1 MPIANFLIY
10 LDIFGVEFIFLNK
23 GQEKHRT
30 ISGALLTI
38 FYCLIVVLLFVQ
50 FGVDLYERKNPK
62 VSINVEITPYTPVQ
76 LSNKNFTFAY
86 RIENAEGEIFLDETV
101 ASPKVYIFFNELI
114 NGSWVERFVKNPSN
128 RRCHDF
134 PEYKEKE
141 AYYGISL
148 VSWYCVNFD
157 NYTWG
162 GNWDGNF
169 VNGFMIN
176 IEQCINSTLNNN
188 KCATQEK
195 IEKTFIHNRNSGNL
209 FYSQLFLSAQPAMDN
224 YEQPLKTSLVNT
236 YSLLNL
242 KLSKRRVQTFKAT
255 GLIQD
260 VGWFWK
266 DLRYQEVLELD
277 TSEPDF
283 SFKDQWEQGVVF
295 GTYNYLG
302 GKKQVYTRT
311 YTKIQEVIAN
321 IGGFAKFSYTCI
333 TFVFWY
339 IKTTYRELFFM
350 TNFEKYKEP
359 LKNFQLSN
367 EVSKS
372 TVIDKFTYFDYICVK
387 LCKSKSNEKRNKGY
401 KTYMKLESY
410 FNEKM
415 DIVSYLKLYYQV
427 SLLSKAPV
435 VAENIDDSG
444 KNSKMIHSEQ
454 NSSHKKITP
463 ETEFKLNNYLPQ
475 FKKIKK

>member
-1 MPIANFLIY
+1 MSIANFLIY
-10 LDIFGVEFIFLNK
+10 LDIFGFEFNFLTN
-23 GQEKHRT
+23 GREKNRT

-38 FYCLIVVLLFVQ
+38 FYSLIVVLLFVQ

-62 VSINVEITPYTPVQ
+62 VSTNLEIAPYTPVQ

-86 RIENAEGEIFLDETV
+86 RIEDVNGKFFLDETV
-101 ASPKVYIFFNELI
+101 AFPKFYFLSYELK
-114 NGSWVERFVKNPSN
+114 NGLWVEKFVNEQAN

-134 PEYKEKE
+134 PDYKEKE

-148 VSWYCVNFD
+148 DSWYCVNFD

-162 GNWDGNF
+162 GFWDGNF
-169 VNGFMIN
+169 VNYFQVN
-176 IEQCINSTLNNN
+176 IEQCINSTVNNN
-188 KCATQEK
+188 KCATQER

-236 YSLLNL
+236 YSMLNL
-242 KLSKRRVQTFKAT
+242 KISKKKVQTFKTT
-255 GLIQD
+255 GLLQD

-266 DLRYQEVLELD
+266 DLRYEEVLELD
-277 TSEPDF
+277 NSDPDF
-283 SFKDQWEQGVVF
+283 TFKDQWDQAVVY

-302 GKKQVYTRT
+302 SKKQLYKRT

-372 TVIDKFTYFDYICVK
+372 TVIDKFTYLDYICVK

-401 KTYMKLESY
+401 KTYMNLESY

-415 DIVSYLKLYYQV
+415 DIVSYFKLYYQV

-435 VAENIDDSG
+435 VAEIIHDPG
-444 KNSKMIHSEQ
+444 KNNKIRHSEE
-454 NSSHKKITP
+454 NSSRKKIFP
-463 ETEFKLNNYLPQ
+463 EILKLNLN
-475 FKKIKK
+475 